1 MILTRFPFV
10 NISTS
15 LTKILCKCKIKKDVF
30 LLFVENYFKNRK
42 LAKKILMH
50 FEKYLSDS
58 KTPKKNGIL
67 FLFILVFISF
77 QSCKKQPETSKIST
91 ENSAF
96 KSSVTYAKGFDIQV
110 FRDYKKLIIKSPYP
124 NAENQQ
130 EFILISKN
138 NSDKIDEKNE
148 NSIVVPLTK
157 IVATSTTHIPMIEFL
172 GEENSL
178 IGFPNT
184 DFISSVKTR
193 ALIKDGAVK
202 DIGNEQDFNTEV
214 LLSLQPDAVIGF
226 TMGNTTKMYNLI
238 SKNGI
243 PVIFNGEWLEETPLG
258 RAEWIKLFGALFD
271 KDKEADSIFTAIET
285 KYKNAI
291 QIAKNAKTIP
301 TIMTGILYKDKWNL
315 PAGESFTAQLFK
327 DANTNYIWGETTG
340 QGSLVLSFESVI
352 DKAKTADFWLG
363 AGYFTSFSELEKGN
377 IHYTKFDAFSN
388 KKIYT
393 FSKKRGENG
402 GVLFFEL
409 APLQPHLVLQD
420 IIKITH
426 PELLPDYE
434 PFFLEKFDL

>member
-1 MILTRFPFV
+1 LILTRFPFI

-30 LLFVENYFKNRK
+30 LVFVENYFKNRK
-42 LAKKILMH
+42 LAKNFLMYFKAHSLPSKLAKKKSLIFFFLLMILI
-50 FEKYLSDS
+50 F
-58 KTPKKNGIL
+58 N
-67 FLFILVFISF
+67 
-77 QSCKKQPETSKIST
+77 SCKKETNTAKINDT
-91 ENSAF
+91 NSLF
-96 KSSVTYAKGFDIQV
+96 KSSIKYAKGFDIQV
-110 FRDYKKLIIKSPYP
+110 YNDYKKLIIKAPYP

-130 EFILISKN
+130 EFILVSKN
-138 NSDKIDEKNE
+138 TSNKIDKKIE
-148 NSIVVPLTK
+148 NSIAVPLTK
-157 IVATSTTHIPMIEFL
+157 IVATSTTHIPMLEFI
-172 GEENSL
+172 GEEKSL

-193 ALIKDGAVK
+193 ELIKKGSVK

-271 KDKEADSIFTAIET
+271 KDKIADSLFTDIET

-291 QIAKNAKTIP
+291 QIAKNSSTIP

-327 DANTNYIWGETTG
+327 DANTNYLWGDTNG
-340 QGSLVLSFESVI
+340 QGSVVLSFESVL
-352 DKAKTADFWLG
+352 DKAKNAEFWLG
-363 AGYFTSFSELEKGN
+363 AGYFTSYSALEEGN
-377 IHYTKFDAFSN
+377 SHYTKFDAFDA

-409 APLQPHLVLQD
+409 APMQPHIVLQD

-434 PFFLEKFDL
+434 PFFLEKFEP